1 MQESRTFPLAL
12 HTLILLYPFAFESS
26 FSNHIL
32 PFQPSLQVEVFNV
45 LFIREQEKRHIVH
58 CMGCARKQSPG
69 LQGFVCLEEYTL
81 DELMQVYDAFVLHT
95 PPPPL
100 PPIAAPPAQSPQH
113 VQQPASSPAGA
124 LINVSSS
131 STAVAAATS
140 CSSSSASAA
149 GGGGGAGGGTG
160 SVPVAS

>member
-1 MQESRTFPLAL
+1 MKLTRLE
-12 HTLILLYPFAFESS
+12 
-26 FSNHIL
+26 
-32 PFQPSLQVEVFNV
+32 VEVFNV

-113 VQQPASSPAGA
+113 VQQQPASSPAGA

-131 STAVAAATS
+131 STAVAAAATS
-140 CSSSSASAA
+140 CSSSSVSAA
-149 GGGGGAGGGTG
+149 GGGGGTG
-160 SVPVAS
+160 SVPVSSVAS